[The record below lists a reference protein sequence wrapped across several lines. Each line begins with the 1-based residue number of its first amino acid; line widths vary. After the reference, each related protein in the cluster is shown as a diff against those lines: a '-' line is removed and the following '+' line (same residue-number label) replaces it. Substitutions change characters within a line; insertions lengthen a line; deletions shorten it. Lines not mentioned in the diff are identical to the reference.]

1 MITLI
6 GAGTFGAMIG
16 WYVYYIN
23 RYRKSDV
30 QLGDITTLV
39 GVLGGGAATA
49 LFAPG
54 GELFGA
60 YGIGLFVGFFGYFV
74 SLMYLVER
82 SANFDADWF
91 LDGRRKRPEEP
102 YYIPGDVA
110 PTVHPMALQPLPRP
124 APAALPG
131 MAIEPTLRQAHP
143 PEEMTVAAQ
152 APRQLPAPMGEA
164 APMPEAAAA
173 PELSQAS
180 IDACVAI
187 RVSKASDIAAHFAG
201 DGGFIAWYNRTLSS
215 HPAFSRRGKIPATDI
230 VKRRFDAFWDQ
241 IPSVFGTAEITMVE
255 FCALMSIGIQENS
268 GDLWAN
274 PEKVGNAGHPGL
286 AYAFDRIPNLKQSY
300 NHANG
305 NWTALKLF
313 GDASYLSAHRTLP
326 GADRVLQNGVSQAW
340 AGESWPGGFPTAAD
354 ASVNGF
360 VMEADF
366 FKFRG
371 RGIIQTTGRA
381 DYNPL
386 IEFILNDA
394 EARANPALAA
404 LASAWR
410 QAGQGASDPVNVM
423 ANVSTNRQWD
433 AAFAEALV
441 LAAGIRIDSTS
452 KGHYLDLSHQRAVLN
467 AGVSTKGSL
476 FFLARKING
485 GSYPD
490 QVVPMMRAMIQAVAQ
505 VATPSADLRMPRELA
520 EASPEP
526 DSVIRP
532 SDVKPW
538 EELTPN
544 SLDDEGVE
552 PEGEFTPLGAVPPR
566 WRVAKSLLTL
576 RDQINRLAPNRKKG
590 NDGTIGDESH
600 QTRDSD
606 HNAWVR
612 DGAVGVVTA
621 LDITNDPAN
630 GCDAGRLA
638 EILRSSHDS
647 RIKYVIWNRRI
658 ANHAAIGGSAAWE
671 WRPYHGSNPHDHH
684 FHLSVKPERASY
696 DSTEAWSITPS
707 A

>member
-1 MITLI
+1 
-6 GAGTFGAMIG
+6 MIG

-30 QLGDITTLV
+30 QLGDITTLI

-49 LFAPG
+49 LFAPS

-74 SLMYLVER
+74 SLIYLVER

-102 YYIPGDVA
+102 YYIPGDVG
-110 PTVHPMALQPLPRP
+110 PTTHPMALQPLPRP
-124 APAALPG
+124 APAALSG
-131 MAIEPTLRQAHP
+131 MAVEPTLRQAHP
-143 PEEMTVAAQ
+143 LDEVIVAAQ
-152 APRQLPAPMGEA
+152 APRQLQPPMGEVV
-164 APMPEAAAA
+164 PLPEAAVA
-173 PELSQAS
+173 PDLSQAS

-187 RVSKASDIAAHFAG
+187 RLRKASDIEAHFA
-201 DGGFIAWYNRTLSS
+201 DAGGFIAWYNRTLSS
-215 HPAFSRRGKIPATDI
+215 HPAFRHRGKIRATDI
-230 VKRRFDAFWDQ
+230 VRQRFDAFWDQ
-241 IPSVFGTAEITMVE
+241 IPAVFGSAEITMVE

-274 PEKVGNAGHPGL
+274 PEKVGTAGHPGL
-286 AYAFDRIPNLKQSY
+286 AYAFDRIPGKKQSY

-313 GDASYLSAHRTLP
+313 TDASYLSAHRTLP

-340 AGESWPGGFPTAAD
+340 AGDSWPGGFPTAED

-366 FKFRG
+366 YKFRG

-394 EARANPALAA
+394 EARANPALTA
-404 LASAWR
+404 LATAWR
-410 QAGQGASDPVNVM
+410 QASGGAPDIINAM
-423 ANVSTNRQWD
+423 ASLSTNRQWD
-433 AAFAEALV
+433 TAFGEALV

-452 KGHYLDLSHQRAVLN
+452 KGHYLELSHQRAVLN
-467 AGVSTKGSL
+467 GGVSTRGSL

-485 GSYPD
+485 GGYPD
-490 QVVPMMRAMIQAVAQ
+490 QVVPMMRTMIQAVAQ
-505 VATPSADLRMPRELA
+505 VTAPSADLRMPRELA
-520 EASPEP
+520 EEP
-526 DSVIRP
+526 APFDSVIRP
-532 SDVKPW
+532 SDIKPW

-552 PEGEFTPLGAVPPR
+552 PDGELAPLGAVPPR
-566 WRVAKSLLTL
+566 WRVAKSLLAL
-576 RDQINRLAPNRKKG
+576 RDQVNRMAPNRKKG
-590 NDGTIGDESH
+590 NDGTIGDERH
-600 QTRDSD
+600 QGHDSD

-612 DGAVGVVTA
+612 DGAIGVVTA
-621 LDITNDPAN
+621 LDITHDPAN

-638 EILRSSHDS
+638 EILRTSHDN

-671 WRPYHGSNPHDHH
+671 WRPYRGPNPHDHH
-684 FHLSVKPERASY
+684 FHLSVKPERAAY
-696 DSTEAWSITPS
+696 DATDAWSISPT